1 MSRRHRLGDL
11 QLAIMQVLWAMG
23 EATSAQIHAALLAD
37 HGLAPTTIA
46 TMLQKMEAKG
56 VVRHRKQG
64 RSFHYRP
71 SVREAEVRQTMVGE
85 LVGRLFGG
93 DSLALVHHL
102 LAEGDLDAQ
111 ELAALRPLIEK
122 ARQEEEEDAES

>member
-1 MSRRHRLGDL
+1 
-11 QLAIMQVLWAMG
+11 MQVLWAVE
-23 EATSAQIHAALLAD
+23 EATSAQIHAALFAK
-37 HGLAPTTIA
+37 HGLALTTIA

-56 VVRHRKQG
+56 VVAHRKQG

-71 SVREAEVRQTMVGE
+71 IVGEEEVRQTMVGE

-102 LAEGDLDAQ
+102 LAAGELNEQ
-111 ELAALRPLIEK
+111 ELAALRPWIEQVRK
-122 ARQEEEEDAES
+122 EEKDA